1 MDETPLQ
8 PDRSPDHV
16 EKFDHPTFLASLL
29 WLLLF
34 GFIYFLGAIL
44 YFFAAG
50 VVIDLQHHELT
61 RAQLESMIQRHS
73 MSPAGIA
80 GMYLL
85 QFCLLT
91 PLVFLAAGVKAQSWR
106 QTLAFHRVTLTSLG
120 FWLSVWVAY
129 LLLQT
134 LVNGVF
140 EIPSNDFLASISG
153 TRSLALA
160 LVVTT
165 LAPVLEELLFR
176 GYLFNAWR
184 HTRLGLPG
192 TLLLTSVLFVGLH
205 VNQYHWVH
213 LTFVFMLAMILGMAR
228 EKTGSIWVPVILH
241 GANNLISAV
250 FIIYLGIL

>member
-1 MDETPLQ
+1 MEEIS
-8 PDRSPDHV
+8 SPPSPAGMRGRPP
-16 EKFDHPTFLASLL
+16 FWASLL
-29 WLLLF
+29 WLPLF
-34 GFIYFLGAIL
+34 GFSYFLGAIL

-50 VVIDLQHHELT
+50 VVIGLRHPELT
-61 RAQLESMIQRHS
+61 HAQLESMIQRNG

-80 GMYLL
+80 GMYLV
-85 QFCLLT
+85 QFCLLM
-91 PLVFLAAGVKAQSWR
+91 PLVFLAAHFKTPSWR
-106 QTLAFHRVTLTSLG
+106 QTLAFHRFALKSLG
-120 FWLSVWVAY
+120 FWLSVLIAY

-134 LVNGVF
+134 LINSVF

-176 GYLFNAWR
+176 GYLFTAWR

-192 TLLLTSVLFVGLH
+192 TLLLTSALFVGLH
-205 VNQYHWVH
+205 ANQYHWVH
-213 LTFVFMLAMILGMAR
+213 LTFVFMLAAILGLSR

-250 FIIYLGIL
+250 FVIYLGIL

>member
-1 MDETPLQ
+1 MDEMPPQ
-8 PDRSPDHV
+8 PDQV
-16 EKFDHPTFLASLL
+16 EKTDHPPFWASLL

-34 GFIYFLGAIL
+34 GFVYFLGAIL

-50 VVIDLQHHELT
+50 AVIHLQHHELT
-61 RAQLESMIQRHS
+61 SAQLENMVQRHS

-85 QFCLLT
+85 QFCLLM
-91 PLVFLAAGVKAQSWR
+91 PLLFLAARFKTPSWR
-106 QTLAFHRVTLTSLG
+106 QALALHRVTLTSLG
-120 FWLSVWVAY
+120 FWLSVLIAY

-134 LVNGVF
+134 LINGLF

-153 TRSLALA
+153 TRSLGLT
-160 LVVTT
+160 LVVTL
-165 LAPVLEELLFR
+165 LAPVLEESLFR
-176 GYLFNAWR
+176 GYLFTAWR
-184 HTRLGLPG
+184 HTRLGLTG

-213 LTFVFMLAMILGMAR
+213 LTFVFMLAVILGLSR
-228 EKTGSIWVPVILH
+228 EKTGSLWTSIILH

-250 FIIYLGIL
+250 FVIYLGIL